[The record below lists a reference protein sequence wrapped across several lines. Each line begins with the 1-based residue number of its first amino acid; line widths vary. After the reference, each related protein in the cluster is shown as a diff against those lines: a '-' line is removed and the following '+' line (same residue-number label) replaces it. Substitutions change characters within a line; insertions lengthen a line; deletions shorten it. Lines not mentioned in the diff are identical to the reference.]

1 MYNMNHKFEIETA
14 PDYMP
19 SMKNYRTLLNMAR
32 ELMAS
37 GDAGDRYDGIQLLD
51 DLYRL

>member
-1 MYNMNHKFEIETA
+1 MYSMNYKFEIETA
-14 PDYMP
+14 PSYMP
-19 SMKNYRTLLNMAR
+19 SMKSYRTLLNMAR

-37 GDAGDRYDGIQLLD
+37 EDAGERYEGIQLLD